1 MGQTVGPSAVGAGIF
16 RDASGEEVVRARGDA
31 DISYWWSVDPAH
43 ELGHVSIY
51 HAAFRG
57 TFDSLHAFTGTCM
70 CPPKAE
76 CYRKLGT
83 AIWEMYKAYAKYG
96 NDVYDGLSY
105 GDTFGACSR
114 APGELTEYNNRVSEV
129 TAWGIKCHAM
139 E

>member
-1 MGQTVGPSAVGAGIF
+1 M
-16 RDASGEEVVRARGDA
+16 RARGDA